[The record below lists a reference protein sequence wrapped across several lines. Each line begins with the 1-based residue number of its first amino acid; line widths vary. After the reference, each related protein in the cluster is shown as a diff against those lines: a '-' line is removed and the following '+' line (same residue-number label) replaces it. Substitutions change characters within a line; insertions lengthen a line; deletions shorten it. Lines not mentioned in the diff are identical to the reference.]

1 MISLSMPRE
10 KRFKA
15 YIELSRFDK
24 PVGAWLVLF
33 PALWGLTLAHQGMP
47 PLLDIFLFTIGAF
60 LVRGAGCTAN
70 DLLDRNFDPYVE
82 RTKNRPLARGALT
95 TGEGIAYL
103 MGQLMAASLLLLF
116 MPIEVFY
123 LALGAVA
130 MMLLYPLLK
139 RVTYWPQVFLG
150 LCMNYS
156 MLMAYVYVTKSLT
169 FSVDVLVLYAGSVFW
184 TLAYDTI
191 YAHQDRKDDIKVGI
205 KSSALS
211 SFGGTKFFL
220 GICYF
225 LFLAAIAFNIVQ
237 KKDLSLL
244 HLGLLMGFLAFPAIL
259 LFYQLILMDFQSPK
273 KCLQAFKLN
282 QGVGLVVLVVLLI
295 VFRGA

>member
-1 MISLSMPRE
+1 MVSVPTPQE
-10 KRFKA
+10 KRLQA

-33 PALWGLTLAHQGMP
+33 PALWGLTLAHQGLP
-47 PLLDIFLFTIGAF
+47 PLLDIFLFTMGAF
-60 LVRGAGCTAN
+60 LVRGAGCTIN
-70 DLLDRNFDPYVE
+70 DLLDRNLDPYIE

-103 MGQLMAASLLLLF
+103 MGQLMAASLLLFF

-130 MMLLYPLLK
+130 LMLLYPLLK
-139 RVTYWPQVFLG
+139 RVTYWPQLFLG

-191 YAHQDRKDDIKVGI
+191 YAHQDRKDDMKIGI

-211 SFGGTKFFL
+211 SFGGTKLFL
-220 GICYF
+220 GLCYA
-225 LFLAAIAFNIVQ
+225 LFLAALAFNIVQ

-244 HLGLLMGFLAFPAIL
+244 QLGLLVGLLTFPAIL
-259 LFYQLILMDFQSPK
+259 LFYQLVLTDLQNPK

-282 QGVGLVVLVVLLI
+282 QVVGLVILVVLLI
-295 VFRGA
+295 VFRG

>member
-1 MISLSMPRE
+1 MVSLSTPQE
-10 KRFKA
+10 KRLQG

-47 PLLDIFLFTIGAF
+47 TLLDIFLFTVGAF
-60 LVRGAGCTAN
+60 LVRGAGCTIN
-70 DLLDRNFDPYVE
+70 DLLDRNLDPYVE

-95 TGEGIAYL
+95 TGEGVAYL
-103 MGQLMAASLLLLF
+103 MGQLMAASILLLF

-130 MMLLYPLLK
+130 LMLLYPLLK
-139 RVTYWPQVFLG
+139 RVTYWPQLFLG

-156 MLMAYVYVTKSLT
+156 MLMAYVYVTKTFT
-169 FSVDVLVLYAGSVFW
+169 FSVDVLVLYVGSVFW

-191 YAHQDRKDDIKVGI
+191 YAHQDRKDDMKVGI

-211 SFGGTKFFL
+211 TLGGTKLFL
-220 GICYF
+220 GLCYS
-225 LFLAAIAFNIVQ
+225 LFLVALSFSIVQ
-237 KKDLSLL
+237 KQNLSLL
-244 HLGLLMGFLAFPAIL
+244 HLGLLMGLLMFPAIL
-259 LFYQLILMDFQSPK
+259 LFYQLILMDFHDPK

-295 VFRGA
+295 IFRGA

>member
-1 MISLSMPRE
+1 MVSLSAPQE
-10 KRFKA
+10 KRLQA

-47 PLLDIFLFTIGAF
+47 PLLDILLFTVGAF

-70 DLLDRNFDPYVE
+70 DLLDRNLDPFVE

-95 TGEGIAYL
+95 VGEGIAYL
-103 MGQLMAASLLLLF
+103 VGQLMAASILLF
-116 MPIEVFY
+116 FMPLEVFY

-130 MMLLYPLLK
+130 LMLLYPLLK
-139 RVTYWPQVFLG
+139 RVTYWPQLFLG

-156 MLMAYVYVTKSLT
+156 MLMAYAYVTKSLA
-169 FSVDVLVLYAGSVFW
+169 FSFDVALLYGGSIFW

-191 YAHQDRKDDIKVGI
+191 YAHQDRKDDVKVGI

-211 SFGGTKFFL
+211 AFGGSKLFL
-220 GICYF
+220 GFCYGVF
-225 LFLAAIAFNIVQ
+225 MVALTLSSVQ
-237 KKDLSLL
+237 KKDPSFLG
-244 HLGLLMGFLAFPAIL
+244 LGLLLVPAGL

-282 QGVGLVVLVVLLI
+282 QLVGLVVLIILLI
-295 VFRGA
+295 VFRNA